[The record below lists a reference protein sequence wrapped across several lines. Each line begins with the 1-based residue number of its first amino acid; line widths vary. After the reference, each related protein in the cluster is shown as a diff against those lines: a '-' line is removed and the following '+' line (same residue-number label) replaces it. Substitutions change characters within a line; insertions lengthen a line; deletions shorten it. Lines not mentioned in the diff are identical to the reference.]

1 MRHFRFFIMVAL
13 SVLLS
18 CSIVKEDNALFEGL
32 ANDFIEGFLPL
43 NPEWATSLGDHR
55 YDHLLS
61 DYSPA
66 GIENKKSFYLA
77 YLDSL
82 EEISIERLNPVNRID
97 FDILENSIRSMIFNL
112 DTLRSFEW
120 NPRVY
125 NPGSAIYSLMVRD
138 FAPLEERMKNAM
150 SRLESVPGLLRQGQE
165 NLKNPPEVYTETAII
180 QIKGTVSLIRDDL
193 NVNVDQLPEPIEG
206 FDEIR
211 GQAVSA
217 LEEYGRWLE
226 DELLPAS
233 HGDFRIGERNYRA
246 KLKYTLSSD
255 IPMEEILKSAE
266 ADLKKTQ
273 GEIYETALPLFKQY
287 YPDRLDETADNNRV
301 IRAVLDSLA
310 NEHPTAENVIE
321 AARISLKACEDLVR
335 KKAIVSLPD
344 EPINVIV
351 MPEFQRGFAVAYCDS
366 PGPLETGAKTF
377 YAISPPPSDWDAQ
390 RVESYFREY
399 NDYML
404 LDLTIHEA
412 MPGHYL
418 QLAHSNQFKA
428 PTMVR
433 SIFDSGTFTEGWAT
447 YAEQLMVENGFGG
460 AELKMQMLKMR
471 LRMLINVVIDQ
482 KIHTAGMTEQQA
494 MEMMMNEGYQE
505 EGEAAG
511 KWRRACLSSTQLSTY
526 YVGNLE
532 LNEIRRAY
540 EQQLGDQFNQKEFHD
555 RLLSFGSPPPRFLRQ
570 LMGIL
575 IHPEA

>member
-1 MRHFRFFIMVAL
+1 MRRFHFLIMVASSL
-13 SVLLS
+13 LLS
-18 CSIVKEDNALFEGL
+18 CSIVKEDNARFEGL
-32 ANDFIEGFLPL
+32 ANNFIEGFLPL

-82 EEISIERLNPVNRID
+82 EEISVEKLNPVSRID
-97 FDILENSIRSMIFNL
+97 FEILENSIRSMIFNL

-125 NPGSAIYSLMVRD
+125 NPGRAVYSLMVRE
-138 FAPLEERMKNAM
+138 FAPLGERMRNAV
-150 SRLESVPGLLRQGQE
+150 SRLEGVPELLRQGRE
-165 NLKNPPEVYTETAII
+165 NLKNPPEIYTETAIR
-180 QIKGTVSLIRDDL
+180 QIKGTVSLISDDL
-193 NVNVDQLPEPIEG
+193 PLYLEQLPEPIEG
-206 FDEIR
+206 FDEIQ
-211 GQAVSA
+211 GQAIDA

-226 DELLPAS
+226 EELLPVS
-233 HGDFRIGERNYRA
+233 HGDFRVGEKNYRT
-246 KLKYTLSSD
+246 KLRYTLNSD
-255 IPMEEILKSAE
+255 LPMEEILKSAE
-266 ADLKKTQ
+266 AELRKTHV
-273 GEIYETALPLFKQY
+273 EIYETALPLFEKY
-287 YPDRLDETADNNRV
+287 YPGRLAEAADTSEVVRS
-301 IRAVLDSLA
+301 VLDSLA
-310 NEHPTAENVIE
+310 NEHPNAENIVE
-321 AARISLKACEDLVR
+321 AARISLKACEDFVR
-335 KKAIVSLPD
+335 EKAIVSLPG
-344 EPINVIV
+344 EPIKVIV

-366 PGPLETGAKTF
+366 PGPLEKGAKTF

-399 NDYML
+399 NDFML

-418 QLAHSNQFKA
+418 QLAHSNRFQA

-460 AELKMQMLKMR
+460 EELKMQMLKMR
-471 LRMLINVVIDQ
+471 LRMLINVIIDQ

-494 MEMMMNEGYQE
+494 MAMMMNEGYQE

-540 EQQLGDQFNQKEFHD
+540 EQQLGDQFDQKEFHD
-555 RLLSFGSPPPRFLRQ
+555 KLLSFGSPPPRFVRQ
-570 LMGIL
+570 LLGL
-575 IHPEA
+575 